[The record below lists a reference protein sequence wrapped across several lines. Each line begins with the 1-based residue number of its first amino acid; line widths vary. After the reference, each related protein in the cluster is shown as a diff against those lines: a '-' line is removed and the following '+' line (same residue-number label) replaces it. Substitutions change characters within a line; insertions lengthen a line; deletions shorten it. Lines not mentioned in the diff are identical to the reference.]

1 MHWHARSRRLSRPG
15 RATPAGQDAAGDRA
29 DRLLSPPPVPG
40 ITTSAWA
47 LRRVFAGRADQVR
60 HARRFVKAALDEGCP
75 LADLVVLLSDELVTN
90 AVVHTRSGDGGLFE
104 VRVWSGPSFA
114 CVAVLDGGSGGEPSP
129 AALDTVRE
137 SGRGLALVDALAA
150 HWGHAGGRD
159 GRITWFVVRWQDD
172 GRPLGAPG
180 RAG

>member
-1 MHWHARSRRLSRPG
+1 MQWHARPRRLSRPG
-15 RATPAGQDAAGDRA
+15 RVTPAGQAPAGDRA

-40 ITTSAWA
+40 ITTSAWP

-60 HARRFVKAALDEGCP
+60 HARRFVKAALDECP
-75 LADLVVLLSDELVTN
+75 VADLVVLLADELVTN

-104 VRVWSGPSFA
+104 VRVWSGPSSA
-114 CVAVLDGGSGGEPSP
+114 CVAVLDGGSDGKPSA

-150 HWGHAGGRD
+150 HWGHAGGSD

-172 GRPLGAPG
+172 GQPSGAPG

>member
-1 MHWHARSRRLSRPG
+1 MHWHARSRRLSRP
-15 RATPAGQDAAGDRA
+15 RRVTPADQDAAGDRA
-29 DRLLSPPPVPG
+29 DRLPGPPPVPG
-40 ITTSAWA
+40 ISTSAWA

-60 HARRFVKAALDEGCP
+60 HARRFVKAALDEGFP

-90 AVVHTRSGDGGLFE
+90 AVVHTRSGDGGVFE
-104 VRVWSGPSFA
+104 VRVWSGPSSA
-114 CVAVLDGGSGGEPSP
+114 CVAVLDGGSWGEPSP
-129 AALDTVRE
+129 AALDAVRE

-172 GRPLGAPG
+172 GRPPGAPG

>member
-1 MHWHARSRRLSRPG
+1 V
-15 RATPAGQDAAGDRA
+15 
-29 DRLLSPPPVPG
+29 LSPPPVPG
-40 ITTSAWA
+40 TTTSAWA

-60 HARRFVKAALDEGCP
+60 HARRFVKAALDECP
-75 LADLVVLLSDELVTN
+75 VADLVVLLSDELVTN

-104 VRVWSGPSFA
+104 VRVWSGPSLA

-129 AALDTVRE
+129 AALDMVHD

-150 HWGHAGGRD
+150 QWGHAGGRD

-172 GRPLGAPG
+172 GQPPGAPG

>member
-15 RATPAGQDAAGDRA
+15 RVTPAGQDAVSDRA

-60 HARRFVKAALDEGCP
+60 HARRFVKDALDECP
-75 LADLVVLLSDELVTN
+75 VADLVVLLSDELVTN

-104 VRVWSGPSFA
+104 VRVWSRPTSA
-114 CVAVLDGGSGGEPSP
+114 CVAVIDGGSDGKPSP
-129 AALDTVRE
+129 AAPDTVHE
-137 SGRGLALVDALAA
+137 SGRGLALVDALAT
-150 HWGHAGGRD
+150 HWGHAGGSD
-159 GRITWFVVRWQDD
+159 GRITWFLVRWQDD
-172 GRPLGAPG
+172 EQPPGAPG
-180 RAG
+180 CAG